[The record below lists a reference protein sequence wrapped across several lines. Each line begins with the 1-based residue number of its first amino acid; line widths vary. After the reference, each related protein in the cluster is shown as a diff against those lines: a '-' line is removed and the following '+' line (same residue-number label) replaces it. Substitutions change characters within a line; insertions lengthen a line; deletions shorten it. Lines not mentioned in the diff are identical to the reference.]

1 MVIDAKIDV
10 THNKISFPNFEKS
23 EVMKSD
29 SWWVSRHQTEGFSS
43 LQTTAKTLEMVA
55 TNNILNFIT
64 RISCLLELCS
74 WSRSDLLIVVQ
85 NFSPKSSRLFRAFR
99 RSLEPLALA
108 IPVSRVSLEGL

>member
-10 THNKISFPNFEKS
+10 THDEVSFPNFEKS

-29 SWWVSRHQTEGFSS
+29 SWWVSRHQTEGFPS
-43 LQTTAKTLEMVA
+43 LQTTAKTLEIVA
-55 TNNILNFIT
+55 TNDVLNFIT
-64 RISCLLELCS
+64 RISCLTDLCS
-74 WSRSDLLIVVQ
+74 WSRSHTYCRAELLSEIIEA
-85 NFSPKSSRLFRAFR
+85 FRAFR